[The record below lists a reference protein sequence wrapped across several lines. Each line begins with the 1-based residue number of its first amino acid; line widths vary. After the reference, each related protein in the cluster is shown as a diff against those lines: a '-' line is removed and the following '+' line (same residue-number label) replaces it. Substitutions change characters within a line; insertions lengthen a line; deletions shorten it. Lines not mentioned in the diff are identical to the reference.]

1 MKRHRMLTPKEFHME
16 VFSAFPSVR
25 YEHTRDCLEAL
36 ACDCIKPSGH
46 HTSRCASLQGCECN
60 GKYVGLTPKVK

>member
-36 ACDCIKPSGH
+36 ACDCIKPSGY